1 MSILVLFKMDRSKT
15 KIHFHLTF
23 PGTKK
28 NRYRIDFFL
37 LFDIRSW
44 LRLPCLSSA
53 FFFMLKQL
61 TLSVAM
67 TQKRNCRR
75 QTFLSWYSVFHKKC
89 HFDKSDP
96 ASTYI
101 ISRILIE
108 LTWMYA
114 VWCRFEICCGV
125 NGTHL

>member
-28 NRYRIDFFL
+28 KIDTESIFFL

-75 QTFLSWYSVFHKKC
+75 QTILSWYSVFHKKC

-96 ASTYI
+96 ASTFLP
-101 ISRILIE
+101 ILIE